1 MNPTDNQT
9 LDFAREIPFD
19 QILTNPIL
27 DIAARLW
34 ETDRYDAFKI
44 CYRSMRRLDDLVDH
58 RKETGEPINAAEVEL
73 FTRMMADWV
82 KQVAERKVTD
92 PFVAQMVETTD
103 RFAIPL
109 WPWERLV
116 RSMVYDL
123 THNGYA
129 SFLQFLRYTE
139 GAAISPA
146 AIFMHLIGLPK
157 VGDLPAYDI
166 REGARALALFSYLV
180 HIVRDFQKDHKANL
194 NYFCDDLMTRAG
206 VSRTECTEI
215 AHSEEPTK
223 AFRRLIAEYVRLAE
237 FYRQKA
243 RRKIDSLLPLLEPR
257 YQLSLELIYQL
268 YEQIFA
274 KIDPEKG
281 NFSGAELN
289 PSEAEIKERIDLTI
303 DRFVPVSAG

>member
-206 VSRTECTEI
+206 VSREECTEI
-215 AHSEEPTK
+215 AQSEEPTK

-303 DRFVPVSAG
+303 DRFVSVSSG